1 MCALFNLEILQAGAV
16 KELRYWMCRRVL
28 ESVKG
33 LRYWMC
39 RRVLESEEGWSFLMD
54 STCDNQT
61 DKQGLYQSDK
71 EVITCTQYV
80 FG

>member
-1 MCALFNLEILQAGAV
+1 MCTLFNLEILQAGA
-16 KELRYWMCRRVL
+16 
-28 ESVKG
+28 VKG

-54 STCDNQT
+54 STCGNQT

-80 FG
+80 FWVGSTRMKGIMLQ